1 MLRTLPVSPTSPK
14 MTISVGTMRFFRLD
28 TIATAIDKSHAGS
41 LTLRPPIT
49 LTYTSLLPNVKPQ
62 RFSSTANNTIRR
74 FKS

>member
-1 MLRTLPVSPTSPK
+1 
-14 MTISVGTMRFFRLD
+14 MRFFRLD